1 MYCNLEKYTAHKKN
15 IVVKPFCDERDPKTM
30 NKSNKVKKPS
40 VAKVSTKAA
49 SSSLKSQEAKRK
61 QVFRPILDN
70 SFTQSNQWPFIEP
83 TIANDIVD
91 LLEVL
96 LKMQD
101 STFKYHGFNPTVSA
115 LEKQAAAN
123 RGIHKNACVQI
134 KYVFVCKYDISPATL
149 TNVFPTLCFT
159 ASKSAEDRVK
169 LIQLPRGS
177 LERLSKALGVDRVGI
192 FGLTKDTEGAQPLFD
207 LINENV
213 KDIEAPWLDCIFREE
228 MVFNQPNTKHVAS
241 TVGRKINK

>member
-1 MYCNLEKYTAHKKN
+1 
-15 IVVKPFCDERDPKTM
+15 M

-96 LKMQD
+96 LK
-101 STFKYHGFNPTVSA
+101 SK
-115 LEKQAAAN
+115 
-123 RGIHKNACVQI
+123 
-134 KYVFVCKYDISPATL
+134 TL
-149 TNVFPTLCFT
+149 HLNTMG
-159 ASKSAEDRVK
+159 
-169 LIQLPRGS
+169 LIQPCLLLKTS
-177 LERLSKALGVDRVGI
+177 S
-192 FGLTKDTEGAQPLFD
+192 
-207 LINENV
+207 
-213 KDIEAPWLDCIFREE
+213 C
-228 MVFNQPNTKHVAS
+228 
-241 TVGRKINK
+241 

>member
-1 MYCNLEKYTAHKKN
+1 
-15 IVVKPFCDERDPKTM
+15 M

-96 LKMQD
+96 LKCK
-101 STFKYHGFNPTVSA
+101 TLHLNTVG
-115 LEKQAAAN
+115 LIQLCLLLKNKQLLIVVYIKCLCTN
-123 RGIHKNACVQI
+123 KVCICVQVRYI
-134 KYVFVCKYDISPATL
+134 PATL

-241 TVGRKINK
+241 TVGRKKNK

>member
-1 MYCNLEKYTAHKKN
+1 
-15 IVVKPFCDERDPKTM
+15 M

-49 SSSLKSQEAKRK
+49 PSSLKAQEAKRK

-70 SFTQSNQWPFIEP
+70 PFTQSNQWPFIEP
-83 TIANDIVD
+83 NVGNDIVD

-96 LKMQD
+96 LKTKQG
-101 STFKYHGFNPTVSA
+101 FKYHGFNPTVSS

-134 KYVFVCKYDISPATL
+134 KYVFVCKYDISPAML
-149 TNVFPTLCFT
+149 TNMFPTLCFT
-159 ASKSAEDRVK
+159 ASKNAQDRVK

-192 FGLTKDTEGAQPLFD
+192 FGLTEDTEGARPLFD
-207 LINENV
+207 LIDKNV
-213 KDIEAPWLDCIFREE
+213 KDIEVPWLECIFSGE
-228 MVFNQPNTKHVAS
+228 MVFNKPNIKHVA
-241 TVGRKINK
+241 TTIGNKQGK

>member
-1 MYCNLEKYTAHKKN
+1 M
-15 IVVKPFCDERDPKTM
+15 
-30 NKSNKVKKPS
+30 
-40 VAKVSTKAA
+40 
-49 SSSLKSQEAKRK
+49 
-61 QVFRPILDN
+61 
-70 SFTQSNQWPFIEP
+70 
-83 TIANDIVD
+83 
-91 LLEVL
+91 
-96 LKMQD
+96 
-101 STFKYHGFNPTVSA
+101 
-115 LEKQAAAN
+115 
-123 RGIHKNACVQI
+123 
-134 KYVFVCKYDISPATL
+134 CKYDISPATL

-241 TVGRKINK
+241 TVGRKKNK